1 MSVADLGFDE
11 SAVVSVKNVISDFES
26 SVMSTIIVHY
36 LSKNYQS
43 VYVDGNKPVRFPS
56 KEEMIK
62 SYWKELLDNK

>member
-11 SAVVSVKNVISDFES
+11 SAVVSVKNVIGDFES

-43 VYVDGNKPVRFPS
+43 VYVDGNEPVRFPS